1 MKSQHKNVSNKQEE
15 KYSSCSRSGCINRV
29 NTSTYGGNK
38 PLCST
43 CRAHSIA
50 APVIAGP
57 ILVLAAA
64 IDCSMGVGVTV
75 PEYQL
80 ARETG
85 SRTYAALFTVDERSK
100 GWIPLLFRGGNV
112 RASGKISKHPCISL
126 HPELDNLHLHTRV
139 STVRKENFGKYTSTN
154 SIELGVPFHVAIV
167 MDSRTKT
174 FSLYF
179 NGQLDFCKDLL
190 PGDSFSNSTG
200 PLYFGSCPENPGEK
214 EAWELENVTATI
226 TAHSCSIYLKALTSS
241 EISAL
246 IAAAVQPSSSAGHS
260 RETHSPTPRDCAA
273 SAVANENLSSVCSL
287 VSSLRLPE
295 NDSST
300 CVQPSSSAGHGWETH
315 FPDPRQKTDSSGSWQ
330 KAAPTSKPS
339 IASPSNGYNGYNS
352 FNSAAAAAEAAV
364 VSSSCMRAATVA
376 GINHRPYSSATLPR
390 QR

>member
-1 MKSQHKNVSNKQEE
+1 
-15 KYSSCSRSGCINRV
+15 
-29 NTSTYGGNK
+29 
-38 PLCST
+38 
-43 CRAHSIA
+43 
-50 APVIAGP
+50 
-57 ILVLAAA
+57 
-64 IDCSMGVGVTV
+64 
-75 PEYQL
+75 
-80 ARETG
+80 
-85 SRTYAALFTVDERSK
+85 
-100 GWIPLLFRGGNV
+100 
-112 RASGKISKHPCISL
+112 
-126 HPELDNLHLHTRV
+126 
-139 STVRKENFGKYTSTN
+139 VRKENFGKYTSTN

-287 VSSLRLPE
+287 VSSLSLSE

-300 CVQPSSSAGHGWETH
+300 CVQPSSSAGHDWETH

-330 KAAPTSKPS
+330 KAAPTSKLS

-352 FNSAAAAAEAAV
+352 FNSAAAAAEVAV
-364 VSSSCMRAATVA
+364 VSSSCTRVGSSSDCSWRKSSSLQSGNSAASAMTNEKLSSVCSLVSSLSLSK
-376 GINHRPYSSATLPR
+376 NDSSTCVQPSSSAGHGRETHFPTPR
-390 QR
+390 DSAASAIANKKMSSVCSLVSSLSQSENDSTTKRIGS